1 MPRPD
6 QKARPVLEKIRNL
19 VGGKRARRFHS
30 VRDRLAGSRRTTPD
44 ADIDHYLQGVEIMFQ
59 KVTSAASAA
68 GSISKRLDQQGTF
81 LESLYDSIESGVG
94 RLVDADMEQE
104 TAKLSALQTQ
114 QQLSVNALS
123 IANQEP
129 QNLLTLLRQ

>member
-1 MPRPD
+1 
-6 QKARPVLEKIRNL
+6 
-19 VGGKRARRFHS
+19 
-30 VRDRLAGSRRTTPD
+30 
-44 ADIDHYLQGVEIMFQ
+44 MFQ